1 MLDVL
6 DVSTVFGMEL
16 MIMIE
21 MLQFRG
27 HLLNFLVIPTEIG
40 KNQKSQKFSSSLFLM
55 SNFQIQ

>member
-27 HLLNFLVIPTEIG
+27 HLPNFLVIPKEIG